1 MAEIKLGCTT
11 ELPHAEF
18 IKEIDTW
25 NSGGNVM
32 LDIIHLKSGQVL
44 VISDEVVCRY
54 DSITDFLEDEGEYNY
69 DKQCVELIDS
79 DKTKPL
85 KIGRPFEF
93 NGINITNPYLSEC
106 GRFDIEPEDYYGDAY
121 LDSLKPLEEDNDV

>member
-1 MAEIKLGCTT
+1 MAEIKLSRTT
-11 ELPHAEF
+11 ELPYTEF

-32 LDIIHLKSGQVL
+32 LDVVHLKSGQVL